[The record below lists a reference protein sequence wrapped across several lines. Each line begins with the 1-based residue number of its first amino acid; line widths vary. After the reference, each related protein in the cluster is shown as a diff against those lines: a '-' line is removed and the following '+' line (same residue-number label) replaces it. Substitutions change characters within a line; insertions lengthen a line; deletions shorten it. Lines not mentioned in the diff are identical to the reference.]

1 MDMSICLSTCVEQNK
16 SKQSKQSQRIACT
29 FCKTKISNCQ
39 YNKIQHNTCISN
51 KLNTYTQTLT
61 KN

>member
-1 MDMSICLSTCVEQNK
+1 MSICLSTCVEQNK

-39 YNKIQHNTCISN
+39 YNKIKYNIIHVYQIS
-51 KLNTYTQTLT
+51 
-61 KN
+61 